1 MAVIVFTVIFLF
13 IPLAKQEKTDHSL
26 AAVLNTVKRL
36 TNFYKQEYKHVNI
49 DGLFG
54 LRVIEGYLIFRKKL
68 PQLFRGGSICLL
80 F

>member
-26 AAVLNTVKRL
+26 AAVLNTVKKL

-54 LRVIEGYLIFRKKL
+54 LRVIEGYLIFT
-68 PQLFRGGSICLL
+68 PGQ
-80 F
+80 